1 MAPRAKRIAC
11 SSKLKDTAA
20 VERQK
25 TGEIIK
31 VLSVK
36 SQTLGQKKKSC
47 TTHCS
52 LVIKNKGG
60 KERER
65 RRKRRRGTRK
75 WRRGREEGE
84 ERKNKKKKKGQKE
97 LRNEEG
103 KEGEE

>member
-36 SQTLGQKKKSC
+36 SQTLGQKKNHAPHTAHWLLK
-47 TTHCS
+47 
-52 LVIKNKGG
+52 IKEERKEKEEERGG
-60 KERER
+60 EEQEN
-65 RRKRRRGTRK
+65 G
-75 WRRGREEGE
+75 EGE
-84 ERKNKKKKKGQKE
+84 ERRGRKGRTKRIKRGKKN
-97 LRNEEG
+97 
-103 KEGEE
+103 